1 LSLSG
6 SVALVTGGGR
16 GIGAA
21 VARALAAEG
30 ARVFLVARTAAELE
44 QVAHAIDG
52 SGQSAAFAVAD
63 VADAPSLERAVRH
76 CISRFGAP
84 SVLVN
89 AAAVHGPIGPV
100 WEVDVAE
107 WWQAQRVNLLGTLL
121 CCRAVIPGMLDH
133 GHGRIINFAGGG
145 ATAPRPRFSA
155 YATSKAAVVRLTET
169 LAEELRGSGIT
180 VNAISPGTVDT
191 RLLDDV
197 IAAGP
202 DAGADYAVVERLRAT
217 GTGGVPAELAASL
230 AVFLASEA
238 ASSLSGRL
246 ISAPH
251 DDWKSWDEVQ
261 LSILADSPWLTL
273 RRLDRHTLR
282 ALPPFMEE
290 PSP

>member
-1 LSLSG
+1 LSLAG

-30 ARVFLVARTAAELE
+30 ARLFLVARTAAELE
-44 QVAHAIDG
+44 QVADTIDA
-52 SGQSAAFAVAD
+52 SGQGVGFAVAD
-63 VADAPSLERAVRH
+63 VGDAPSVERAVH
-76 CISRFGAP
+76 DCVSRFGAP
-84 SVLVN
+84 AVLVN
-89 AAAVHGPIGPV
+89 AAAVHGPIGNA
-100 WEVDVAE
+100 WEVDIAE
-107 WWQAQRVNLLGTLL
+107 WWQAHRVNLLGTLL
-121 CCRAVIPGMLDH
+121 CSRAVIPGMLDH
-133 GHGRIINFAGGG
+133 GRGRIINFAGGG

-155 YATSKAAVVRLTET
+155 YATSKAAVVRMTET
-169 LAEELRGSGIT
+169 LAEELRGSGVT

-246 ISAPH
+246 ISAQY
-251 DDWKSWDEVQ
+251 DDWKSWDDVQ

-282 ALPPFMEE
+282 ALPSFMQE
-290 PSP
+290 PTP